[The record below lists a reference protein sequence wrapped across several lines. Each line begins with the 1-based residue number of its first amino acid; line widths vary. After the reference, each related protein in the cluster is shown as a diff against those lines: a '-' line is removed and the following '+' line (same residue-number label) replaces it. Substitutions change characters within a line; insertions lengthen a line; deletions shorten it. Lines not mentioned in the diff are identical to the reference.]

1 MTENHGEGKGN
12 QISPSHLE
20 EKVREIEVS
29 DTSLSSSGS
38 DRTLLV
44 TTFQTATV
52 AHVSDL
58 YGQGCMLSQKQSDA
72 NVLIDTYD
80 SFISQ
85 IIHGNI

>member
-1 MTENHGEGKGN
+1 MTENHGKGKGN

-38 DRTLLV
+38 DRKLPV
-44 TTFQTATV
+44 KTFQTATV

-58 YGQGCMLSQKQSDA
+58 KWTRMLGQA
-72 NVLIDTYD
+72 NTK
-80 SFISQ
+80 
-85 IIHGNI
+85 